1 MPENTLSPFHQSLNR
16 FSSILTREEIQAILD
31 LQQQPLPAG
40 IRINPLKVNPRTAID
55 DWSGRYQWRIRP
67 VDFNSLGWT
76 IESAGIS
83 PGSTIEHRM
92 GQYYLQDPAS
102 MVPVSLFNI
111 DQPHPLIL
119 DMAAS
124 PGGKTTHLI
133 DVTRDKG
140 FVLAN
145 DASKSRISAL
155 RSVLTNWGG
164 INFAIT
170 QFPGESFGAWFAETF
185 DMILLD
191 APCSMEN
198 MRPTDNHPL
207 RETTEDERTRLHD
220 RQVELLTSGLTALK
234 TGGQLVYATCSLA
247 PEEDEAVLDT
257 LLKTYPDAITI
268 ENVSHKFN
276 FHAQG
281 LSRFQNQTFEPGTQ
295 NALRL
300 WPHRTG
306 MSGFFCAL
314 ITKQQPVTISPEQ
327 APKRSFEKTN
337 LVPANDKQITRII
350 DQLIDSFGFDL
361 DEQLQEYQMDLFM
374 RYDQIFLIP
383 RMYLQKFV
391 SLPFIYLGMPVGKW
405 INDQLEPSHTF
416 ISRFGHLFQKGK
428 IIIEDDLVDQWIAG
442 RDIRNPDI
450 SSIPYGHYGL
460 VVDQGG
466 RNLGLGKLLPK
477 RLRNLLPR
485 RSI

>member
-1 MPENTLSPFHQSLNR
+1 
-16 FSSILTREEIQAILD
+16 
-31 LQQQPLPAG
+31 
-40 IRINPLKVNPRTAID
+40 
-55 DWSGRYQWRIRP
+55 
-67 VDFNSLGWT
+67 
-76 IESAGIS
+76 
-83 PGSTIEHRM
+83 
-92 GQYYLQDPAS
+92 
-102 MVPVSLFNI
+102 
-111 DQPHPLIL
+111 
-119 DMAAS
+119 MAAS

-170 QFPGESFGAWFAETF
+170 QFPGESFGAWFTETF

-247 PEEDEAVLDT
+247 PEEHEAVLDT

-276 FHAQG
+276 FNAKG

-350 DQLIDSFGFDL
+350 DQLIDSLGFDL

-460 VVDQGG
+460 VIDQGG